1 MMSKTLTCIPMQQTQ
16 KSDKGILKYNLYSI
30 LFAFFLVF
38 LAPGCGDQDDTVVTS
53 KMKIGFLVPASGS
66 GASIGE
72 SCIAGAKLALQDAND
87 YLSSTGSALQAELIL
102 KDTETNPDKALEQL
116 KALYAEGI
124 RVVIGP
130 YASANAAAALD
141 FANQKGMLL
150 LSPGSQA
157 GSIAIP
163 DDNLFRLVP
172 SDGSQAAAVEALLDH
187 DSIEVII
194 PIVRDDVWG
203 DGMIAAVTQ
212 LLVQEGKTVIDPILY
227 DPTSLDASSLAA
239 TAASEITSTLA
250 QYPASQ
256 VAIYMLSYA
265 EGTAILEAATQHPEC
280 AQVRWYGSSALANN
294 ADLPTNGL
302 AAGFAEQQQLLCPGF
317 ASDQAAADLWEPIE
331 QTLSAQLGRQPEI
344 LALTTYDAVW
354 LLLSAYRES
363 SNPLDVEQL
372 KATLIQVA
380 SQYYGITGRLA
391 FDPAGDRKFAAFEF
405 WGITKSGA
413 SHEWKAFGHYTN
425 ATGQL
430 TIY

>member
-1 MMSKTLTCIPMQQTQ
+1 MIRTKCSTPQRGLF
-16 KSDKGILKYNLYSI
+16 LA
-30 LFAFFLVF
+30 LFAFCLVL
-38 LAPGCGDQDDTVVTS
+38 LAPACGDKDAVVVAPNL
-53 KMKIGFLVPASGS
+53 KIGLLLPATGTA
-66 GASIGE
+66 ASTGE
-72 SCIAGAKLALQDAND
+72 SAVVAAQLALQSAND
-87 YLSSTGSALQAELIL
+87 YLASTGSNLKAELVI

-116 KALYAEGI
+116 KALYAEGV
-124 RVVIGP
+124 RLVIGP

-141 FANQKGMLL
+141 FANQQGMLL

-239 TAASEITSTLA
+239 TAASKLTSTLA

-265 EGTAILEAATQHPEC
+265 EGTDILEAATQHSEC
-280 AQVRWYGSSALANN
+280 AQVRWYGSSALANSSS
-294 ADLPTNGL
+294 LPINSL
-302 AAGFAEQQQLLCPGF
+302 AAGFAKQQQMLCPGF
-317 ASDQAAADLWEPIE
+317 APDQAATDLWKPIE
-331 QTLSAQLGRQPEI
+331 QALFAQLGRQPEV

-363 SNPLDVEQL
+363 PEPLDIEQL
-372 KATLIQVA
+372 KDKLVQVA

-391 FDPAGDRKFAAFEF
+391 FDSAGDRKFAAFEF
-405 WGITKSGA
+405 WGIAEPGA
-413 SHEWKAFGHYTN
+413 NYVWKAFGHYTN

-430 TIY
+430 IIY